1 MNICFSI
8 GPKSKN
14 VISSIS
20 KTVDNAEFFTY
31 GSIKD
36 LIKDAKLRHIDFK
49 RIIISTKIVGNPA
62 KEFANLSEFLGE
74 FSNSTEVVLITG
86 KDAVGTADVE
96 FNKYFNAP
104 LYTPVVLQSATSK
117 VLLELVLGDVDVL
130 SMKYYDVAPAKSSE
144 KSSEPANQ
152 PTVNPEP
159 PKEEVKQEEKS
170 SYEIGS
176 GPKSI
181 DVSNMG
187 SSGREQAKPVR
198 ETEENY
204 GFSNNGSAPE
214 READFSGYDDE
225 DFEDELGI
233 GDYGEMHTD
242 TGYLDEEGE
251 EELSNLSADNATEPQ
266 PFEDTPMEE
275 PLTGKAS
282 NISGYSGY
290 EPPTGETFEETPVE
304 EPEPEPEEEE
314 EVIVVRRRKRVKS
327 DTKLDLVIST
337 RSYRATK
344 SIVEEAYKLYCD
356 DDAKVLVIDLDYK
369 SNRVLSY
376 LKTDEFYSSNSFD
389 GITKQRIYEEDHV
402 SICSNG
408 YGSPIKTE
416 DLKSLLDCRA
426 VQDYDLVLIDCPVDC
441 LDIIDKELID
451 MFHILVFAG
460 GGKHDLAEMSLGLV
474 NRSYVNLYVE
484 RVIMNNCIVEIDDG
498 VRKED
503 LNAAKKECL
512 FANGSWLNK
521 IVDVVA

>member
-14 VISSIS
+14 VIASIS
-20 KTVDNAEFFTY
+20 KTVDNAEFSTY

-36 LIKDAKLRHIDFK
+36 LIKDTKLRHIDFK
-49 RIIISTKIVGNPA
+49 RIIISTAIVKNPA
-62 KEFANLSEFLGE
+62 KEFADLSEFLGE
-74 FSNSTEVVLITG
+74 FSNSTEVVLITANN
-86 KDAVGTADVE
+86 AVGTADVE

-130 SMKYYDVAPAKSSE
+130 AMKYYNVESSKSPEKTPEPAPQQTVAPE
-144 KSSEPANQ
+144 Q
-152 PTVNPEP
+152 

-170 SYEIGS
+170 SYEIGA

-181 DVSNMG
+181 DMSNMG
-187 SSGREQAKPVR
+187 TSRADTGNNFRDSVGS
-198 ETEENY
+198 Y
-204 GFSNNGSAPE
+204 GFENQGTAPGYD
-214 READFSGYDDE
+214 ADSSGYDDE

-233 GDYGEMHTD
+233 GDFGEMHTD
-242 TGYLDEEGE
+242 TGFLDEEGE
-251 EELSNLSADNATEPQ
+251 EELSSLANKEPTEGSQ
-266 PFEDTPMEE
+266 EE
-275 PLTGKAS
+275 S
-282 NISGYSGY
+282 QVVENEEREVS
-290 EPPTGETFEETPVE
+290 TGETFAETSEE

-314 EVIVVRRRKRVKS
+314 VIVVRRKRKVKS
-327 DTKLDLVIST
+327 DTNMDLVIST

-344 SIVEEAYKLYCD
+344 SIVEEAYRLYCN
-356 DDAKVLVIDLDYK
+356 DDAKVLVIDLDYRA
-369 SNRVLSY
+369 NRVLSY
-376 LKTDEFYSSNSFD
+376 LNTEEFYSSNSFD

-408 YGSPIKTE
+408 YGSPIKPE
-416 DLKSLLDCRA
+416 DLKSLLECRT

-451 MFHILVFAG
+451 MFHILVFSG

-474 NRSYVNLYVE
+474 NRAYVNLYVE
-484 RVIMNNCIVEIDDG
+484 RVIMNNCNVEIDDG

-503 LNAAKKECL
+503 LNAAKKDCL